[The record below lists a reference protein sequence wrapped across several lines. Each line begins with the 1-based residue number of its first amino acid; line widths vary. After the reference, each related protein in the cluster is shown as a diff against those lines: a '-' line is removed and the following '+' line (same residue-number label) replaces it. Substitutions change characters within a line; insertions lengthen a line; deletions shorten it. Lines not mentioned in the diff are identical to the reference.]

1 MDLPRGLSRC
11 LLVASVL
18 LALVLAGCGEKD
30 EPAQAA
36 ASERVTVRIASFQY
50 RPATVRVKAGG
61 RVTWVNEDRAAHTAT
76 AERAGAFDTD
86 KLERGDA
93 RAVTLD
99 KPGTYRYYCVFHR
112 FMQADLIVVE

>member
-1 MDLPRGLSRC
+1 VVIRAGRRIPTVDLPRGLSRC
-11 LLVASVL
+11 SSSPPP
-18 LALVLAGCGEKD
+18 C
-30 EPAQAA
+30 
-36 ASERVTVRIASFQY
+36 
-50 RPATVRVKAGG
+50 
-61 RVTWVNEDRAAHTAT
+61 NEDRAAHTAT

>member
-1 MDLPRGLSRC
+1 MIRPGR
-11 LLVASVL
+11 
-18 LALVLAGCGEKD
+18 AGE
-30 EPAQAA
+30 
-36 ASERVTVRIASFQY
+36 Y
-50 RPATVRVKAGG
+50 RP
-61 RVTWVNEDRAAHTAT
+61 
-76 AERAGAFDTD
+76 RAGAFDTD